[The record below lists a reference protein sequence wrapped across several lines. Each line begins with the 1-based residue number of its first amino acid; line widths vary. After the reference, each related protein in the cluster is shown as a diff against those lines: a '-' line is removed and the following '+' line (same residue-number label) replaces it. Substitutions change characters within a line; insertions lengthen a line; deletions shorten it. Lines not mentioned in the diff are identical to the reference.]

1 VDSENTHSA
10 QHAASAESAIPAA
23 TSPTR
28 NASIDPSEQSAR
40 TRRWARGIVACTA
53 VVLSLTLIR
62 VAQLKVAPPEELHAN
77 AGRRM
82 SVRGVIAQRGEVL
95 DRRGRP
101 LAMSLVGYKLYCDP
115 AFIYESGWEQAK
127 KDSKT
132 DPNAIAEC
140 DPLRDAAIALAPVLQ
155 QAPQAIHEMLRANA
169 ERRYVVLAEDVTEAQ
184 VDALKQLDLKG
195 VGLETKLVREN
206 PAGGLAGQI
215 VGRAGTEQIIKGRS
229 EYFGQAGIEFAF
241 NKELAPVKGQV
252 KALRDAWGRTLW
264 INRDDYVP
272 GDAGQDVRLTI
283 DLAIQESAERHLTKM
298 VKDMN
303 AGGGR
308 VIVMDAGNGDILA
321 MADILQERPRVQ
333 EATRDPARRI
343 HPSLGRNRNFT
354 DPYEP
359 GSTMKSFVWAR
370 ATQLGLAKP
379 TDIIQ
384 MPTGSPL
391 VTSFGRVIH
400 NASKN
405 EYHSW
410 SWKDVLVHSVNT
422 GMVTVGL
429 RMTHAQMQ
437 DMVRDFGFGSKS
449 GVGIPGESAGLVT
462 PAKRWSN
469 YTQSSVA
476 FGHEIAVTPIQMVRA
491 FSAFARPDGT
501 MASPRMV
508 LPRGSTDSDTFL
520 HGSKQVITPAVLAEA
535 KDALKTVLE
544 GGTARYAQSLNYRI
558 FGKTGTAELAVPGEK
573 GYDRT
578 RYMASFLAAAPLDNP
593 RLVVICVIDDPDR
606 RKGHFGGL
614 VAAPVVRDVIDD
626 SLQYLGVPYDQ
637 LEENRP
643 KVKSKAA
650 KVAKAD

>member
-1 VDSENTHSA
+1 MDTENASAA
-10 QHAASAESAIPAA
+10 QHSGSTEPAIPGIALPA
-23 TSPTR
+23 R
-28 NASIDPSEQSAR
+28 NVAIEPSEQSAR

-62 VAQLKVAPPEELHAN
+62 VAQLKLAPPDELHAN
-77 AGRRM
+77 AGRRT
-82 SVRGVIAQRGEVL
+82 SVRKELAQRGELL

-115 AFIYESGWEQAK
+115 AFIYESGWTAARK
-127 KDSKT
+127 ASKT
-132 DPNAIAEC
+132 DPNAVAEC
-140 DPLRDAAIALAPVLQ
+140 DPFRDAAIALAPVLK
-155 QAPQAIHEMLRANA
+155 QAPQAIHQLLRENA
-169 ERRYVVLAEDVTEAQ
+169 ERQYLILSQDVTEAQ
-184 VDALKQLDLKG
+184 VDALKQLDLDG
-195 VGLETKLVREN
+195 VGLETKLVREY

-215 VGRAGTEQIIKGRS
+215 VGKVGAEHV
-229 EYFGQAGIEFAF
+229 GQAGVEFAF
-241 NKELAPVKGQV
+241 NKELKPVDGQV
-252 KALRDAWGRTLW
+252 KALRDAFGRTLW

-272 GDAGQDVRLTI
+272 GDPGQDVRLTI

-321 MADILQERPRVQ
+321 MADILQERPGVR

-379 TDIIQ
+379 TDVIQ

-391 VTSFGRVIH
+391 VTAFGRVIH
-400 NASKN
+400 NSDSREN
-405 EYHSW
+405 HSW

-462 PAKRWSN
+462 SPKRWTN

-508 LPRGSTDSDTFL
+508 LPRGSTDSDSFL
-520 HGSKQVITPAVLAEA
+520 PGSKQVITADVLAEA

-544 GGTARYAQSLNYRI
+544 DGTARRAQSVNYRI

-573 GYDRT
+573 GYDRS

-643 KVKSKAA
+643 KVKAKAA